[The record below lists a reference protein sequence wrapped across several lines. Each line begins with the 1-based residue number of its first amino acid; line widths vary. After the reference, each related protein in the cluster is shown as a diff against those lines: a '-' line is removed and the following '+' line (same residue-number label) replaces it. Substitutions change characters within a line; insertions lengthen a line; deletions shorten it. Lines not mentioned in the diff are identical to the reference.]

1 MSVIT
6 VDDVVGNA
14 KFNSYHLRVM
24 VLCGLLMISD
34 GYDLVSFGTV
44 ITHLMDE
51 WSMSAVTAGIL
62 GSMALVGMFFGGL
75 FVSPLADRHGR
86 RKVIIGCLTVASI
99 ASFACSFAHDPT
111 AMGALRFAVGVALGG
126 LVPNFI
132 AMTSEFAPRK
142 SKALMVTVV
151 TSLYSVG
158 GVAAALLAI
167 YIEPI
172 LTWRGVFYVA
182 GTSIFLVPVILR
194 FLPESPAFLALK
206 GDRVRLEQV
215 LRRIDPTREPDTV
228 SSTPRRAAEDSRASQ
243 LVTGGNGLNSILIWL
258 FFAMCMLLSYGLNT
272 WLPKLMQQAGY
283 ELGAGLWTLVILNA
297 GGLVGAISG
306 GWIAD
311 RWTFRGTLVT
321 YFSLA
326 SLSLFGLSFNPGP
339 ALLNMLMFIAGAAT
353 IGVLSIIHAFAV
365 EYYPVHIRTTGVG
378 WAAGMGRCGAIAGPS
393 LGGALVAMS
402 LPFQQNFI
410 IFAAPGVIGAI
421 AVALVARRK
430 YRDRIHQT
438 ATPDPV
444 PSPATL

>member
-1 MSVIT
+1 MPALT

-24 VLCGLLMISD
+24 VLCGLLMIAD

-51 WSMSAVTAGIL
+51 WQMSAVTAGLL

-75 FVSPLADRHGR
+75 FVSPLADKHGR
-86 RKVIIGCLTVASI
+86 RKIIIACLILASVASFSC
-99 ASFACSFAHDPT
+99 AFVNGPL
-111 AMGALRFAVGVALGG
+111 AMGVLRFAVGVALGG

-142 SKALMVTVV
+142 SKAFMVTVV

-158 GVAAALLAI
+158 GVGAALLAI
-167 YIEPI
+167 YIEPVM
-172 LTWRGVFYVA
+172 TWRGVFYVA
-182 GTSIFLVPVILR
+182 GLSIFLLPLILR
-194 FLPESPAFLALK
+194 YLPESPEFLALK
-206 GDRVRLEQV
+206 GKRARLEQI
-215 LRRIDPTREPDTV
+215 LRRIDPTCDPKSV
-228 SSTPRRAAEDSRASQ
+228 SFTKQRAAADSRVSQ
-243 LVTGGNGLNSILIWL
+243 LVTGGNALSSALIWL
-258 FFAMCMLLSYGLNT
+258 FFSMCMLLSYGLNT

-283 ELGAGLWTLVILNA
+283 DLGAGLWTLVVLNA

-311 RWTFRGTLVT
+311 RWTFRGTLIT
-321 YFSLA
+321 YFGLA
-326 SLSLFGLSFNPGP
+326 SLSLFGLSYNPG
-339 ALLNMLMFIAGAAT
+339 AMVLNILMFIAGAAT

-393 LGGALVAMS
+393 LGGALVAMN
-402 LPFQQNFI
+402 LPFQQNFL
-410 IFAAPGVIGAI
+410 IFAAPGVVGIV
-421 AVALVARRK
+421 AVALVANRK
-430 YRDRIHQT
+430 YRDRTHQV
-438 ATPDPV
+438 AALEAV
-444 PSPATL
+444 PAANIN

>member
-1 MSVIT
+1 MSSTT

-24 VLCGLLMISD
+24 VLCGLLMIAD

-44 ITHLMDE
+44 IAHLMDE
-51 WSMSAVTAGIL
+51 WSMSAVTAGLL

-75 FVSPLADRHGR
+75 FVSPLADKHGR
-86 RKVIIGCLTVASI
+86 RKIIIACLILASI
-99 ASFACSFAHDPT
+99 ASFACALVNDPIS
-111 AMGALRFAVGVALGG
+111 MGALRFAVGVALGG

-142 SKALMVTVV
+142 SKALMVTAV

-167 YIEPI
+167 YIEPV

-182 GTSIFLVPVILR
+182 GLSILLLPLMLR
-194 FLPESPAFLALK
+194 YLPESPEFLALK
-206 GDRVRLEQV
+206 GERARLEHI
-215 LRRIDPTREPDTV
+215 LRRIDPGCNPAGV
-228 SSTPRRAAEDSRASQ
+228 SSPKQRSAEDSRVRE
-243 LVTGGNGLNSILIWL
+243 LVSDGNALNSMLIWL

-283 ELGAGLWTLVILNA
+283 ELSAGLWTLVILNA

-311 RWTFRGTLVT
+311 RWTFRGTLIT

-326 SLSLFGLSFNPGP
+326 SLSLFGLSFNPN
-339 ALLNMLMFIAGAAT
+339 ALLLNALMFIAGAAT

-365 EYYPVHIRTTGVG
+365 QYYPVHIRTTGVG
-378 WAAGMGRCGAIAGPS
+378 WAAGMGRMGAIAGPS
-393 LGGALVAMS
+393 LGGALVALN
-402 LPFQQNFI
+402 LPLQQNFL
-410 IFAAPGVIGAI
+410 IFAAPGVVGVI
-421 AVALVARRK
+421 AVALVANRK
-430 YRDRIHQT
+430 YRDRVHQNT
-438 ATPDPV
+438 TSDPV
-444 PSPATL
+444 LATSTL

>member
-75 FVSPLADRHGR
+75 FVSPVADRHGR
-86 RKVIIGCLTVASI
+86 RKVIIGCLILASV
-99 ASFACSFAHDPT
+99 ASFACSFAYDPT
-111 AMGALRFAVGVALGG
+111 TMGALRFAVGVALGG

-167 YIEPI
+167 YIEPV

-194 FLPESPAFLALK
+194 YLPESPEFLALK

-215 LRRIDPTREPDTV
+215 LRRIDPASEPGSV
-228 SSTPRRAAEDSRASQ
+228 SSSPQREAEDSRPSQ
-243 LVTGGNGLNSILIWL
+243 LFTGGNGLSSALIWL

-283 ELGAGLWTLVILNA
+283 ELGAGLWTLVVLNA

-306 GWIAD
+306 GWLAD
-311 RWTFRGTLVT
+311 RWTFRGTLIT

-339 ALLNMLMFIAGAAT
+339 VLLNMLMFIAGAAT

-402 LPFQQNFI
+402 LPFQQNFV
-410 IFAAPGVIGAI
+410 IFAAPGVIGVI
-421 AVALVARRK
+421 AVALVAKRK
-430 YRDRIHQT
+430 YRDRIQQNV
-438 ATPDPV
+438 TPEPV
-444 PSPATL
+444 PSIVNL

>member
-1 MSVIT
+1 MSSIT

-14 KFNSYHLRVM
+14 KFNSYHLRIM
-24 VLCGLLMISD
+24 ALCGLLMIAD

-44 ITHLMDE
+44 ITHLMGE
-51 WSMSAVTAGIL
+51 WKMSAVTAGVL

-75 FVSPLADRHGR
+75 FVAPLADKLGR
-86 RKVIIGCLTVASI
+86 RKIIIACLILASI
-99 ASFACSFAHDPT
+99 ASFSCSLINDPIS
-111 AMGALRFAVGVALGG
+111 MGALRFAVGVALGG

-132 AMTSEFAPRK
+132 AMTSEFAPKK

-151 TSLYSVG
+151 TSIYSVG

-167 YIEPI
+167 YIEPA

-182 GTSIFLVPVILR
+182 GLSVLLLPLIIR
-194 FLPESPAFLALK
+194 YLPESPEFLALK
-206 GDRVRLEQV
+206 GERVRLEQI
-215 LRRIDPTREPDTV
+215 LRRIDPGCRPADV
-228 SSTPRRAAEDSRASQ
+228 LSSAQRAAADSRVSQ
-243 LVTGGNGLNSILIWL
+243 LVTGGNALSSILIWL
-258 FFAMCMLLSYGLNT
+258 FFAMCMLLSYGLST
-272 WLPKLMQQAGY
+272 WLPTLMQKAGY
-283 ELGAGLWTLVILNA
+283 ELGAGLWTLVVLNA

-311 RWTFRGTLVT
+311 RWTFRGTLIT

-326 SLSLFGLSFNPGP
+326 SLSLFALSFNPGP
-339 ALLNMLMFIAGAAT
+339 VLLNILMFVAGAAT

-378 WAAGMGRCGAIAGPS
+378 WAAGIGRCGAIAGPS

-410 IFAAPGVIGAI
+410 AFAVPGIIGAI
-421 AVALVARRK
+421 AAALVTHRK
-430 YRDRIHQT
+430 YQDRAHQIPTGEPTPAT
-438 ATPDPV
+438 AT
-444 PSPATL
+444 L

>member
-1 MSVIT
+1 MSVTT

-14 KFNSYHLRVM
+14 RFNSYHLRVM
-24 VLCGLLMISD
+24 ILCGLLMISD

-75 FVSPLADRHGR
+75 FVSPLADKHGR
-86 RKVIIGCLTVASI
+86 RKVIIGCLILASI
-99 ASFACSFAHDPT
+99 ASFACSFADGPT
-111 AMGALRFAVGVALGG
+111 VMGALRFAVGVALGG

-167 YIEPI
+167 FIEPV

-182 GTSIFLVPVILR
+182 GTSIFLLPLILR
-194 FLPESPAFLALK
+194 YLPESPEFLALK
-206 GDRVRLEQV
+206 GDHVRLIQV
-215 LRRIDPTREPDTV
+215 LRRIDPACEPGSV
-228 SSTPRRAAEDSRASQ
+228 SSSPLRGAEDSRPSQ
-243 LVTGGNGLNSILIWL
+243 LFTGGNGLSSLLIWL

-272 WLPKLMQQAGY
+272 WLPKLMQHAGY
-283 ELGAGLWTLVILNA
+283 ELGAGLWTLVVLNA
-297 GGLVGAISG
+297 GGLFGAISG

-311 RWTFRGTLVT
+311 RWTFRGTLIT

-326 SLSLFGLSFNPGP
+326 SLSLFGLSFNPG
-339 ALLNMLMFIAGAAT
+339 AVLLNMLMFIAGAAT

-393 LGGALVAMS
+393 LGGALVALS

-410 IFAAPGVIGAI
+410 IFAAPGVIGLI
-421 AVALVARRK
+421 AVALVAKRK
-430 YRDRIHQT
+430 YRDHIQQNLG
-438 ATPDPV
+438 PDPV
-444 PSPATL
+444 PSTVNL